1 MSDGT
6 IWYGECA
13 NLSSFRVADASL
25 RQSALEQSLHDREE
39 TILLGPVP
47 VLAQFKLDSQDDKY
61 DDEPEFIPGSVVI
74 TSQQLLFWQDATEE
88 PLHDLRVDAV
98 CIDLHALTQSTTTS
112 NVDGDDDPNSPPTA
126 IYIQMSNGGDDSER
140 PDGTTDLF
148 ELTLRPDS
156 EDDPASLENSL
167 QRMFQ
172 AIATLISLNPIDPNE
187 LDEPTGAESFMSDG
201 PIMSADP
208 FDDVGDD
215 DNHDDDLWIAPSS
228 YVFSGRE
235 ATPEERDVMLER
247 LDNLLIVPEELE
259 SNEPSYSNDNGQFDD
274 ADSDTDLA

>member
-6 IWYGECA
+6 IWHGAGA
-13 NLSSFRVADASL
+13 NLSSCRVADTLL

-47 VLAQFKLDSQDDKY
+47 VLAQFKHNNQDDNE

-74 TSQQLLFWQDATEE
+74 TSQQLLFWQDAAEE
-88 PLHDLRVDAV
+88 PFHDLRVDAV
-98 CIDLHALTQSTTTS
+98 CIDLHALTQTS
-112 NVDGDDDPNSPPTA
+112 NVDDGDADSPPTA
-126 IYIQMSNGGDDSER
+126 IYIQMSNGGDDSEQT
-140 PDGTTDLF
+140 DGTTDLI

-156 EDDPASLENSL
+156 EDDPASLNDSL
-167 QRMFQ
+167 QRFFQ

-187 LDEPTGAESFMSDG
+187 LDEPTGAESFMLDG

-208 FDDVGDD
+208 FHDDDDV
-215 DNHDDDLWIAPSS
+215 DNDDDDLWIAPPSR
-228 YVFSGRE
+228 VFAGRE
-235 ATPEERDVMLER
+235 ATPEERDAMLER

-259 SNEPSYSNDNGQFDD
+259 SNEPSYVNGNGQFDD
-274 ADSDTDLA
+274 ADSDTDIA